1 MTYLVEVPIDG
12 ARSDGAS
19 SFVIE
24 VDGQLDRGVV
34 RSARPDQVVATVA
47 ESFETA
53 LERLQPLT
61 RAIVVKLQDI
71 VDGPEEIGVEFGLK
85 MNLEAGLVV
94 ARAASE
100 ANFTVT
106 LRWKRA

>member
-12 ARSDGAS
+12 ANSDGAN
-19 SFVIE
+19 SFVME

-47 ESFETA
+47 ESFEAA

-71 VDGPEEIGVEFGLK
+71 VDGPE
-85 MNLEAGLVV
+85 
-94 ARAASE
+94 RSASSSGS
-100 ANFTVT
+100 
-106 LRWKRA
+106 R